1 MNGLNKERR
10 KAVLGFCLVFFIF
23 ALIIAV
29 AVLSRKYPKNEMT
42 EYYTEGIQEMT
53 FGEPAAFSE
62 LCPEFADFE
71 KTHYAGK
78 YTEREQLCKE
88 LWEGDDDFSSAFSHY
103 TPLFIDEMGKLH
115 ARETGCFTFRL
126 CLSEP
131 SDDGRGKEYNFQIDI
146 AVTDGNYDDYIPWT
160 NDLNTWDPYGKYIL
174 AEDVAL
180 TEKLSEEIYR
190 GRFNG
195 ILVNPDGHTITSN
208 YQRSLFENNCGIID
222 GIKVK
227 GNKTSDGFF
236 AFAEG
241 NDGIIRNCTFEG
253 TARAIMI
260 NAANVRVLSSEKGF
274 CYGNTVKC
282 TLYTDCNDACVFHF
296 RDEGRGWDND
306 VYIDCYWNTDT
317 INCAG
322 RNLVVNPFDGAD
334 DQNGKN
340 GNDLYSL
347 SGEWIDDAEQIKIE
361 VEGKD
366 VDAYIPKGGQ
376 IDLQSY
382 SERIL
387 GNQNY
392 LKVSYWLL
400 NGERIDTLTDYRVET
415 PVSLT
420 PVIKYRKT
428 EFFYETRTDGEG
440 NEFDVVTGLN
450 CADEEIILPDT
461 ADGFSAEIFDT
472 LLTDEY
478 QVLPK
483 KLRFPRE
490 AKALDSKIL
499 TSNGITALHAVE
511 RVEVETGNPSLFLL
525 EDNLY
530 TADGKKLLAHFGQE
544 DETEFTARA
553 SVEEIGY
560 NAFAPDN
567 GIEIFHVENVSRF
580 SSAAFVGCKSL
591 SEIYFGRS
599 VLNSSNQYSASLVYT
614 LLLGAPNVRRVE
626 IDGANPDCYVKDS
639 AVIDRRTASLIYY
652 PRSVVGTV
660 TLPEGIK
667 RIEDTC
673 MQYCSMEKLVLPDS
687 LLEFEENAVIHCPK
701 LREIVFGACRVT
713 IVAEPDDREPEDFPA
728 LESVVFDGTEH
739 LSCTE
744 IAFTGANLK
753 CISLPATLQS
763 GEPFF
768 DCALYQTEEGCAFE
782 AREGVLYLGRELVS
796 YPVRKANLSFEVL
809 SGVDTIGKK
818 AFYRCENLTKIV
830 LPDGLNRIG
839 ESAFAECDALTSVE
853 IGTDLS
859 EIASH
864 AFTDCGN
871 LKSVTIA
878 PTKTGIVLGEY
889 AFSGCKNLI
898 RLEQENCFVS
908 LGNLAFSGTG
918 FTDFTIGSNVKEIGS
933 YCFSWSAVR
942 TVTIESEA
950 ITSLP
955 DGCFLNSALERIDL
969 GSVTEIGGSVFSG
982 CGKLTDIDFTF
993 IQSIGEASFSGT
1005 AVEKVENEYLTSVP
1019 ANAFKDC
1026 PNLTEAKLFN
1036 VDTVEW
1042 YAFDD
1047 CENLSL
1053 FVSQPLVSV
1062 GVYGFAEC
1070 NLSSVSFSSAQS
1082 VLVGNCGFYGNISLT
1097 ELHFSAGADIRYR
1110 AFAHCENLRSVKVQG
1125 GAKIGEAAFDHCLE
1139 FENLEISGGAT
1150 IETGAFS
1157 SAYFDPAAPKALTI
1171 SGGAEIAEGAFE
1183 NGTGLET
1190 LKIYGDANIGF
1201 EAFKN
1206 CSTLRE
1212 VEIEGSVK
1220 MGEGAFSRC
1229 PELKTVKFSGDTVI
1243 LADYA
1248 FESCPSLEKV
1258 EISASEGRISFTA
1271 FSGPTQT
1278 IEVYLNSGKDYEW
1291 EGRVAENI
1299 VLYVPKELM
1308 IYILEWWQVDE
1319 EQVVEYDFA
1328 AA

>member
-1 MNGLNKERR
+1 MNEWNRERR
-10 KAVLGFCLVFFIF
+10 KLVIGFCVVCFLS

-29 AVLSRKYPKNEMT
+29 ASLSGKYPKNEMT
-42 EYYTEGIQEMT
+42 GYYTAGIQEMT
-53 FGEPAAFSE
+53 FGEPVSFSE

-88 LWEGDDDFSSAFSHY
+88 LWKEDNGFSSAFSSQS
-103 TPLFIDEMGKLH
+103 PLFIDETGKLH

-131 SDDGRGKEYNFQIDI
+131 SDDGRGKEYTFQTDI
-146 AVTDGNYDDYIPWT
+146 AVTDKNYDDYIPWT

-174 AEDVAL
+174 VEDVAL

-190 GRFNG
+190 GNFNG
-195 ILVNPDGHTITSN
+195 ILVNPDGHTITSD
-208 YQRSLFENNCGIID
+208 YQSSLFENNRGIID
-222 GIKVK
+222 GIKVNGDK
-227 GNKTSDGFF
+227 SADKFS

-253 TARAIMI
+253 AARTIMA
-260 NAANVRVLSSEKGF
+260 NDSNVRVLSSEKGF

-282 TLYTDCNDACVFHF
+282 TLYTDCNDACAFYF

-317 INCAG
+317 LNCAG
-322 RNLVVNPFDGAD
+322 RNLVVNPFDEAD

-347 SGEWIDDAEQIKIE
+347 SGEWIDDAERMKIE
-361 VEGKD
+361 VDGK
-366 VDAYIPKGGQ
+366 VNAYIPKGGQ

-382 SERIL
+382 SEQIL
-387 GNQNY
+387 GNQNS

-400 NGERIDTLTDYRVET
+400 KGERVDTLTDYRVET

-428 EFFYETRTDGEG
+428 EFFYETRTDREG
-440 NEFDVVTGLN
+440 NEFDVVTGFN

-490 AKALDSKIL
+490 ARALDSEIL

-591 SEIYFGRS
+591 SEIYFGPS
-599 VLNSSNQYSASLVYT
+599 VFNSSNQYSASLVYT
-614 LLLGAPNVRRVE
+614 LLFGAPNVRRVE

-652 PRSVVGTV
+652 PRVVEGTV

-713 IVAEPDDREPEDFPA
+713 IVAEPDDRAPEDFPA

-753 CISLPATLQS
+753 CISLPAALQS

-768 DCALYQTEEGCAFE
+768 DCTLYRTEEGCAFE

-809 SGVDTIGKK
+809 SGVETIGKK

-839 ESAFAECDALTSVE
+839 ERAFAECDALTSVE

-864 AFTDCGN
+864 AFADCGN

-878 PTKTGIVLGEY
+878 PTETGIALGEY
-889 AFSGCKNLI
+889 AFSDCKNLI

-908 LGNLAFSGTG
+908 LGDNAFSRTG

-933 YCFSWSAVR
+933 YCFSGAAVR

-969 GSVTEIGGSVFSG
+969 GLVTEIDDSVFSG

-1019 ANAFKDC
+1019 ANAFHEC

-1042 YAFDD
+1042 YAFEF

-1053 FVSQPLVSV
+1053 FVSHPLVSV
-1062 GVYGFAEC
+1062 GSYGFFKC
-1070 NLSSVSFSSAQS
+1070 NLSSVSFSSAQRVS
-1082 VLVGNCGFYGNISLT
+1082 VGDGGFCGNISLT
-1097 ELHFSAGADIRYR
+1097 EVHFSAGADIRDR
-1110 AFAHCENLRSVKVQG
+1110 AFSGCEKLRSVKVQG
-1125 GAKIGEAAFDHCLE
+1125 GAKIGEAAFDNCPE

-1157 SAYFDPAAPKALTI
+1157 SAYFFRAAPKALTI

-1190 LKIYGDANIGF
+1190 LKICGDANIGF

-1206 CSTLRE
+1206 YSTLRE

>member
-1 MNGLNKERR
+1 MNEWNRERR
-10 KAVLGFCLVFFIF
+10 KLVIGFCVVCFLF
-23 ALIIAV
+23 ALIIVV
-29 AVLSRKYPKNEMT
+29 ASLSRKYPKNEMT
-42 EYYTEGIQEMT
+42 EYYTAGIQEMT
-53 FGEPAAFSE
+53 FGEPVSFSE

-88 LWEGDDDFSSAFSHY
+88 LWKEDSGFSSVFSYY
-103 TPLFIDEMGKLH
+103 TPLFIDETGKLH

-131 SDDGRGKEYNFQIDI
+131 SDDGRGKEYTFQTDI
-146 AVTDGNYDDYIPWT
+146 AVTDKNYDDYIPWT

-190 GRFNG
+190 AGFNG

-208 YQRSLFENNCGIID
+208 YQSSLFENNRGIID

-236 AFAEG
+236 AFAMI
-241 NDGIIRNCTFEG
+241 NNGIIRNCTFEG
-253 TARAIMI
+253 SAKSGMGAVWI
-260 NAANVRVLSSEKGF
+260 LSSDRGF

-282 TLYTDCNDACVFHF
+282 TLYADRNEAYVFHF
-296 RDEGRGWDND
+296 EEEDRAWNND
-306 VYIDCYWNTDT
+306 VYLDCFWQTDT

-322 RNLVVNPFDGAD
+322 RNLVVNPFDEAD

-347 SGEWIDDAEQIKIE
+347 SGEWIDDSEMMAVILDMYFIFT
-361 VEGKD
+361 
-366 VDAYIPKGGQ
+366 IPKGGQ

-382 SERIL
+382 SEQIL
-387 GNQNY
+387 DYRDY
-392 LKVSYWLL
+392 LKVSHWLL
-400 NGERIDTLTDYRVET
+400 NGERMDTLTNYRVET

-420 PVIKYRKT
+420 PVIKYKET

-440 NEFDVVTGLN
+440 NELDIVTGFN

-478 QVLPK
+478 QVIPK

-490 AKALDSKIL
+490 ARALDSGIL
-499 TSNGITALHAVE
+499 TPDGIKALHAVD

-544 DETEFTARA
+544 DETKFTARA

-599 VLNSSNQYSASLVYT
+599 VLNSSNKYSASLVYT
-614 LLLGAPNVRRVE
+614 LLSGSPNVRRVE
-626 IDGANPDCYVKDS
+626 IDGTNPDCYVKDS

-667 RIEDTC
+667 RIENTC

-713 IVAEPDDREPEDFPA
+713 IVAEPDDRAPEDFPA
-728 LESVVFDGTEH
+728 LESVVFEGTEH

-744 IAFTGANLK
+744 IAFMGANLK
-753 CISLPATLQS
+753 CISLPAALQS

-782 AREGVLYLGRELVS
+782 AREGVLYLGRELVA

-809 SGVDTIGKK
+809 SGVETIGKK

-830 LPDGLNRIG
+830 LPDGLNSIG

-864 AFTDCGN
+864 AFADCGN

-878 PTKTGIVLGEY
+878 PTETGIALGEY
-889 AFSGCKNLI
+889 AFSDCKNLI
-898 RLEQENCFVS
+898 RLEQENYFVS
-908 LGNLAFSGTG
+908 LGDSAFSGTG
-918 FTDFTIGSNVKEIGS
+918 FTDFTIGSNVKEMGA
-933 YCFSWSAVR
+933 YCFSGAAVR

-955 DGCFLNSALERIDL
+955 YGCFLNSALERIDL
-969 GSVTEIGGSVFSG
+969 GLVTEIDDSVFSG

-993 IQSIGEASFSGT
+993 IQSIGASSFSGT

-1042 YAFDD
+1042 YAFDG

-1082 VLVGNCGFYGNISLT
+1082 VLVGNCGFYGNTSLT

-1110 AFAHCENLRSVKVQG
+1110 AFSHCEKLHSVKVQG
-1125 GAKIGEAAFDHCLE
+1125 GAKIGEAAFDNCLE

-1157 SAYFDPAAPKALTI
+1157 SPYFDLVAPKALTI

-1206 CSTLRE
+1206 YSTLRE

-1308 IYILEWWQVDE
+1308 TYILEWWQVDE
-1319 EQVVEYDFA
+1319 EQVVEYDFTA
-1328 AA
+1328 A